1 MIFEEIYLCY
11 ILLTDQISLSSCLNF
26 VIYFR
31 FTLPSSKSHG
41 YDNISIKMMKIC
53 SESVTI
59 VLKIILEESLK
70 KGIFPEIWK
79 KANVV
84 PIHKKRQNFNKK
96 LPPY

>member
-1 MIFEEIYLCY
+1 
-11 ILLTDQISLSSCLNF
+11 
-26 VIYFR
+26 
-31 FTLPSSKSHG
+31 
-41 YDNISIKMMKIC
+41 MMKIC